1 MSPSTKTKAKK
12 PGGSG
17 PPAGK
22 PSRGEASAARWWL
35 WLAAILAVTFVVYL
49 PALDNE
55 FTNWDDNTYVTD
67 NQLIASPDFAT
78 ILLTPI
84 AGNLHPLTVWSL
96 ALNYRI
102 SGLQPASYHWLNL
115 LLHLANTALVFVFVR
130 RLSKGRFWTT
140 AATALFFGIHPMHV
154 ESVAWVA
161 ERKDVLYAFFFLLGL
176 TFYLRYL
183 DSKRRIWLVPV
194 FLACVLSL
202 ASKPAAVVFPVVLLL
217 LDWYRRRKLTP
228 AVLLEKLPFFL
239 LAGALGYLT
248 LQAQHSVG
256 ATAIQWKFFHK
267 ILFASYGL
275 VMYVVKLFLPF
286 GLSAIYP
293 YVHYEGSTQ
302 GPGTQF
308 YVAFAA
314 LLASIPPLVYLCR
327 KSRVVLFGLLF
338 FLVNIVLVL
347 QFTTVGQAIM
357 ADRYTYVPYIGL
369 LVALTWWLDAR
380 PGDAPLP
387 GAVRPVLA
395 TCLLL
400 LAPICAAQTWSRC
413 DVWQNSLTLWNDTI
427 GKYPGKIYDAY
438 THRGEYFRDVRRD
451 YRSAVAD
458 FDRAINLNPGV
469 ARAWNFKGMALAQM
483 NQIDSA
489 AVCFERALTIN
500 PTFASALSNRG
511 GVKLSRGDAA
521 GAVVDFTRAL
531 ESDPRIWGAYTNR
544 ALAYSILKQHENAIA
559 DLRLALRMKPGNPD
573 NFVYVHAIGIE
584 LEALGRNDEAVR
596 EFDEAIRTTPGGDPR
611 LGVYYASRSRARLA
625 LGDSTGARS
634 DADEARRLG
643 VAAAPSPPSQPN
655 AP

>member
-1 MSPSTKTKAKK
+1 MHPSAKSKAKK
-12 PGGSG
+12 PGKPTPQG
-17 PPAGK
+17 GK
-22 PSRGEASAARWWL
+22 PSRGEPSAARWWL
-35 WLAAILAVTFVVYL
+35 WMAAILAVTFIVYL
-49 PALDNE
+49 PALDND

-67 NQLIASPDFAT
+67 NQLIASPDFST

-161 ERKDVLYAFFFLLGL
+161 ERKDVLYTFFFLLGL

-183 DSKRRIWLVPV
+183 GSKRWLGLVPV
-194 FLACVLSL
+194 FLAFVLSI
-202 ASKPAAVVFPVVLLL
+202 ASKPAAVVFPAVLLL
-217 LDWYRRRKLTP
+217 LDWYHRRKFTP
-228 AVLLEKLPFFL
+228 ATLLEKVPFFL
-239 LAGALGYLT
+239 LAAAVGYAT
-248 LQAQHSVG
+248 LQAQQSVG

-267 ILFASYGL
+267 ILFASYGI

-293 YVHYEGSTQ
+293 YIHYEGSTK
-302 GPGTQF
+302 GPGAEF

-314 LLASIPPLVYLCR
+314 LLASIPLIVYLCR
-327 KSRVVLFGLLF
+327 KSRVILFGLLF
-338 FLVNIVLVL
+338 FFINIVLVL
-347 QFTTVGQAIM
+347 QFTTVGQAVM

-369 LVALTWWLDAR
+369 LFALTWWLDAR
-380 PGDAPLP
+380 PGDARIP
-387 GAVRPVLA
+387 GAVRPALA

-400 LAPICAAQTWSRC
+400 LAPVCAAQTWSRC

-438 THRGEYFRDVRRD
+438 AHRGEYFRDVTHD

-458 FDRAINLNPGV
+458 FDRAIRLNPGV

-489 AVCFERALTIN
+489 AVCFDRALRIN

-521 GAVVDFTRAL
+521 GAVRDFTQAL

-544 ALAYSILKQHENAIA
+544 ALAYTTLKQHENAIT
-559 DLRLALRMKPGNPD
+559 DLRRALRMKPANPD
-573 NFVYVHAIGIE
+573 NFVYVHAIGVE
-584 LEALGRNDEAVR
+584 LAALGRNDVAVR
-596 EFDEAIRTTPGGDPR
+596 EFDEAIRSTPDGDPR

-634 DADEARRLG
+634 DADGARRRG
-643 VAAAPSPPSQPN
+643 AAVETPAR
-655 AP
+655 

>member
-1 MSPSTKTKAKK
+1 MSPPAKTKTKKPNVSRP
-12 PGGSG
+12 PGGKS
-17 PPAGK
+17 
-22 PSRGEASAARWWL
+22 SRGEPSAAWWWL
-35 WLAAILAVTFVVYL
+35 SLAAIVAATFVVYI

-67 NQLIASPDFAT
+67 NQLIVAPDFAT

-96 ALNYRI
+96 ALNYKI
-102 SGLQPASYHWLNL
+102 SGLHPASYHWLNL

-130 RLSKGRFWTT
+130 RLSKGRFWTA

-154 ESVAWVA
+154 ESVAWIA
-161 ERKDVLYAFFFLLGL
+161 ERKDVLYAFFFLIGL
-176 TFYLRYL
+176 TLYLRYL
-183 DSKRRIWLVPV
+183 DTKRWLWLVPV
-194 FLACVLSL
+194 FLAFLLSV
-202 ASKPAAVVFPVVLLL
+202 ASKPAAVVFPVVLVL
-217 LDWYRRRKLTP
+217 LDWWNRRKFTP
-228 AVLLEKLPFFL
+228 AALLEKVPFFL
-239 LAGALGYLT
+239 LAGAVGYLT
-248 LQAQHSVG
+248 LQAQTSVG
-256 ATAIQWKFFHK
+256 ATAIQWRLFHK
-267 ILFASYGL
+267 ILFASYGV

-293 YVHYEGSTQ
+293 YVHYEGSTK
-302 GPGTQF
+302 GPGTEF

-314 LLASIPPLVYLCR
+314 LLASIPLLFHLCR

-347 QFTTVGQAIM
+347 QFTTVGQAVM

-369 LVALTWWLDAR
+369 LVALAWWLDKR

-387 GAVRPVLA
+387 GALRPALA

-400 LAPICAAQTWSRC
+400 LAPVCAAQTWVRC

-438 THRGEYFRDVRRD
+438 THRGEYFREARRD

-458 FDRAINLNPGV
+458 YDMALRLNPGV

-483 NQIDSA
+483 GQIDSA
-489 AVCFERALTIN
+489 AICFERALEIN
-500 PTFASALSNRG
+500 PRFPSALSNRG

-521 GAVVDFTRAL
+521 GAVADFTRAL

-544 ALAYSILKQHENAIA
+544 ALAYSMLKQHENAIA
-559 DLRLALRMKPGNPD
+559 DLRLAIRMKPGNPE
-573 NFVYVHAIGIE
+573 NFVYVYAIGVE
-584 LEALGRNDEAVR
+584 LAALGRNDEAIR
-596 EFDEAIRTTPGGDPR
+596 EFDEAIRATPGGDPR
-611 LGVYYASRSRARLA
+611 LGVYHASRSRARLA
-625 LGDSTGARS
+625 LGDSAGARA

-643 VAAAPSPPSQPN
+643 ASVEPPTP
-655 AP
+655 